1 MLQPYRDANARAS
14 VLPLLLLL
22 TASGTFAQGPGVLVL
37 EHANVIDGT
46 SDQVIRD
53 VTIVLDK
60 GLIASVGTTA
70 TIPEGSTVLDIS
82 GRWVLPGYIDAH
94 THIDTY
100 SKAQRAI
107 ATGVTTTRTM
117 QVEYFAD
124 VGLRGLH
131 RQGLVDVP
139 DILASGYQIRP
150 DMFPG
155 FFLDFPHLA
164 ALMPK
169 YSGSENVRKVVQAN
183 LSRGIDHIKI
193 LATPRSRDN
202 MLARTFSD
210 EELGTIV
217 AEARSARKRVSAHA
231 HGDEGIAAAA
241 RAGVDTIEH
250 ATFATDGTLSLIKGR
265 GTCIVETITQYD
277 AQSWRMPDDV
287 RARSQ
292 KQRDAARLMVARAY
306 RMGIPIVAATDF
318 DYGEEKTDLTVARE
332 ASELATIG
340 LPLGQ
345 IIKSITSRA
354 AECLGIAYRVGA
366 IRKGLEA
373 DLVILNRNPLEDI
386 GALKDVQI
394 VINNGK
400 IALNRAAAAK

>member
-1 MLQPYRDANARAS
+1 M
-14 VLPLLLLL
+14 
-22 TASGTFAQGPGVLVL
+22 LVL

-70 TIPEGSTVLDIS
+70 TIPKGSTVLDIS

-217 AEARSARKRVSAHA
+217 AEARSAR
-231 HGDEGIAAAA
+231 
-241 RAGVDTIEH
+241 
-250 ATFATDGTLSLIKGR
+250 
-265 GTCIVETITQYD
+265 
-277 AQSWRMPDDV
+277 
-287 RARSQ
+287 
-292 KQRDAARLMVARAY
+292 
-306 RMGIPIVAATDF
+306 
-318 DYGEEKTDLTVARE
+318 
-332 ASELATIG
+332 
-340 LPLGQ
+340 
-345 IIKSITSRA
+345 
-354 AECLGIAYRVGA
+354 
-366 IRKGLEA
+366 
-373 DLVILNRNPLEDI
+373 
-386 GALKDVQI
+386 
-394 VINNGK
+394 
-400 IALNRAAAAK
+400 

>member
-1 MLQPYRDANARAS
+1 ML
-14 VLPLLLLL
+14 
-22 TASGTFAQGPGVLVL
+22 
-37 EHANVIDGT
+37 
-46 SDQVIRD
+46 D
-53 VTIVLDK
+53 V
-60 GLIASVGTTA
+60 G
-70 TIPEGSTVLDIS
+70 

-131 RQGLVDVP
+131 RQGIVDVP
-139 DILASGYQIRP
+139 DILAGGYQIRP

-169 YSGSENVRKVVQAN
+169 YSGSENLRKVVRAN

-210 EELGTIV
+210 EELATIV
-217 AEARSARKRVSAHA
+217 AEARSAGKRVSAHA

-250 ATFATDGTLSLIKGR
+250 ATFATDDTLGLIKRR

-292 KQRDAARLMVARAY
+292 KQRDAARFMVARAY

-332 ASELATIG
+332 ASEL
-340 LPLGQ
+340 L
-345 IIKSITSRA
+345 IIRLLQQTPNVGVEVSRSA
-354 AECLGIAYRVGA
+354 NL
-366 IRKGLEA
+366 
-373 DLVILNRNPLEDI
+373 LVLR
-386 GALKDVQI
+386 
-394 VINNGK
+394 
-400 IALNRAAAAK
+400 

>member
-1 MLQPYRDANARAS
+1 VR
-14 VLPLLLLL
+14 
-22 TASGTFAQGPGVLVL
+22 
-37 EHANVIDGT
+37 
-46 SDQVIRD
+46 
-53 VTIVLDK
+53 
-60 GLIASVGTTA
+60 
-70 TIPEGSTVLDIS
+70 

-100 SKAQRAI
+100 AKAQRAI

-155 FFLDFPHLA
+155 FFLDFPHLSD
-164 ALMPK
+164 LMPK
-169 YSGSENVRKVVQAN
+169 YSGSENVRKVVRAN

-210 EELGTIV
+210 EELGVIV
-217 AEARSARKRVSAHA
+217 AEARSAGKRVSAHA
-231 HGDEGIAAAA
+231 HGDEGVAAAA

-250 ATFATDGTLSLIKGR
+250 ATFATEDTLRLIKRNGM
-265 GTCIVETITQYD
+265 CIVETITQYD
-277 AQSWRMPDDV
+277 AQSWRMPEDV

-292 KQRDAARLMVARAY
+292 KQRDAARLMVGRAY

-332 ASELATIG
+332 ASELAAIG

-345 IIKSITSRA
+345 IIRSITSRA
-354 AECLGIAYRVGA
+354 AECLGIANRVGA
-366 IRKGLEA
+366 IRKGLEG
-373 DLVILNRNPLEDI
+373 DFVVVGRNPLEDVT
-386 GALKDVQI
+386 ALKDVQI

-400 IALNRAAAAK
+400 VVLNRTTPK